1 MQLRAGWLL
10 QTETWGGVEVQLTAL
25 PHFHHA
31 RRPHH
36 WQVLVRALQDAV
48 LQDSIVLGEMLQL
61 HLKEVLLLC
70 HIARDLLSV
79 RAAAG
84 IGPWQQAPRSTLRKA
99 RARLPRVATLQA
111 ANTTLESLLPTQVA
125 PCAVLLGLHGC
136 ACVARA
142 GCLRGRQTPLT
153 HL

>member
-61 HLKEVLLLC
+61 HLKEVLLLR

-84 IGPWQQAPRSTLRKA
+84 IGP
-99 RARLPRVATLQA
+99 
-111 ANTTLESLLPTQVA
+111 
-125 PCAVLLGLHGC
+125 
-136 ACVARA
+136 
-142 GCLRGRQTPLT
+142 
-153 HL
+153 